1 MRNRKEGS
9 LSRSTRLDT
18 VDIAQFLSE
27 RRMGANI
34 KRSAQNIWNLTNL
47 KAPDQ
52 AKASLRFSQERV
64 PNLKALQADA

>member
-1 MRNRKEGS
+1 MRNRKEGR
-9 LSRSTRLDT
+9 LSRSTRLDIT
-18 VDIAQFLSE
+18 QFLSE

-52 AKASLRFSQERV
+52 AKAFLRFSQERV
-64 PNLKALQADA
+64 PKLKALQADA

>member
-1 MRNRKEGS
+1 M
-9 LSRSTRLDT
+9 
-18 VDIAQFLSE
+18 DIAQFLSE

-52 AKASLRFSQERV
+52 AKASLRFPQERV